1 MEEVTFENV
10 FAGYSLALSQGP
22 DTTLRFIFDNRR
34 LIRDAVGFYGFKQF
48 TLNYRIYFDNR
59 RNKDKLL
66 HDLEKYVLQKTTRH
80 KSNLAIGHNVLTK
93 LAVAEELEHRVVD
106 FMFDRM
112 KDTYLAKFK
121 QLENSRVYVLKR
133 HLVVSHVNDY
143 VLKKPHIK

>member
-22 DTTLRFIFDNRR
+22 DT
-34 LIRDAVGFYGFKQF
+34 K
-48 TLNYRIYFDNR
+48 
-59 RNKDKLL
+59 
-66 HDLEKYVLQKTTRH
+66 
-80 KSNLAIGHNVLTK
+80 
-93 LAVAEELEHRVVD
+93 HRVVD

-121 QLENSRVYVLKR
+121 QLENSRAYVRKR